1 MAGSRLLQHR
11 ALCGKLTRTEEKA
24 VTMSWTIVFLLV
36 GFWVLA
42 LVNGCSF
49 GGIIHILLV
58 YAGLIALARFLK
70 RRRPSPEVK

>member
-1 MAGSRLLQHR
+1 
-11 ALCGKLTRTEEKA
+11 
-24 VTMSWTIVFLLV
+24 MSWTIVFLLI

-58 YAGLIALARFLK
+58 YAGLIGFARFLEG
-70 RRRPSPEVK
+70 RRPSPEK